1 MNLGEIVSGNWRKP
15 FKKGDGILMNQG
27 LIKKVGTLS
36 RNDIEKSDFVLDAN
50 GMTAIPGLI
59 DSQVHI
65 AFGDYTP
72 RQRAIGFLESYLHG
86 GVTTS
91 ITASE
96 VHVPGRPKDPE
107 GVVALAVAAK
117 KSFDNYLT

>member
-1 MNLGEIVSGNWRKP
+1 MDK
-15 FKKGDGILMNQG
+15 G
-27 LIKKVGTLS
+27 LIKKVGTLTKK
-36 RNDIEKSDFVLDAN
+36 DIENSEFVLDAN

-72 RQRAIGFLESYLHG
+72 RQKTIGFLESYLHG

-96 VHVPGRPKDPE
+96 VHVPGRPKDPD
-107 GVVALAVAAK
+107 GVVALAIAAK
-117 KSFDNYLT
+117 KSFDNCGPGGMRVHGGAVIIEPN

>member
-1 MNLGEIVSGNWRKP
+1 MKKTAVINLGKIVSGNWRKP
-15 FKKGDGILMNQG
+15 FKKGDGILMNRGSIQ
-27 LIKKVGTLS
+27 KVGTLS
-36 RNDIEKSDFVLDAN
+36 RDDIEKSDFVLDAN

-72 RQRAIGFLESYLHG
+72 RQRTIGFLESYLHG

-91 ITASE
+91 ITSRLTI
-96 VHVPGRPKDPE
+96 P
-107 GVVALAVAAK
+107 
-117 KSFDNYLT
+117 FDSLGSSTCSQIATL